1 MASGTVAIKFRLDG
15 ADQFHVLE
23 LDAKSAGD
31 ALKNIQDNARS
42 LNSELV
48 NFASISQIA
57 EGASS
62 VVQQLTGVFQGL
74 TSAYANQH
82 VAETKLAQA
91 MRNTMDASNEEI
103 ESIKQLCSEQQKLGV
118 IGDEVQ
124 LAASQE
130 LATYLTMSDNLKT
143 LIPVMNDMVAQQYGL
158 GASAESAT
166 QIASMLGKVMN
177 GQTEALSRYGYKFD
191 DVQKHILQYGD
202 ESERAAVL
210 AQVVTEAVGGMNAEL
225 AKTPAGRMQ
234 QLGNAIGDLKE
245 KLGKAIQN
253 LMPAM
258 TLLSNVTNIIAGWN
272 RLKVAMDALAKS
284 TLVVKIQ
291 SMGLAVAS
299 RVQAMA
305 QNLATTSTWAAVFG
319 TRALTAAVAALWAA
333 LTMGISLIITG
344 IISLFHSFSDS
355 AEDAAGAIGEVDE
368 AQQAYNNAAGTAR
381 GEMAKEI
388 VELEKLIKQ
397 HGDETKKIRE
407 LNAAYG
413 ESFGYHNTAK
423 EWYDILIS
431 KSKEYCRQ
439 LAYEAKAKAYQDKL
453 GQQMVE
459 VDEAQAKVDA
469 MIKANGG
476 VEPAKETKST
486 SYTPGAMGGA
496 SSYKYTHSTEYGNA
510 VQDLER
516 KKKAADET
524 EAKMKEAI
532 SAASDAQKAV
542 EGGNAETDWRKM
554 SYAQLGDEIKKTKES
569 IANNS
574 GTEEGK
580 AEAKRLTTELKQME
594 SRYKKL
600 GKENGLSNDTSGG
613 TTKHKYGGDRLIAE
627 AKSYNELSNNVKYYE
642 KEIEKADASDKEQLA
657 NLARGYAEAKK
668 KVDDFNK
675 SKEKIML
682 EAQKP
687 EEIQSVGDI
696 QSLEQ
701 VNKAIEYQQKLRNS
715 ATAEELKGIDAE
727 IKRLNDLKT
736 AFEDSTHVELK
747 TEEIKTYRQL
757 EEEISFYSRQL
768 KTASEADRK
777 KIQAHIVD
785 LEDLKKKWDDV
796 LEEMSKPGDIS
807 TLKTIEDLDEA
818 ISWYGNHQKKV
829 SGQEYL
835 DIQKII
841 NALQQK
847 KDLMEAPAKNEAK
860 IAEMQVET
868 SQLNGLEGK
877 SLKMKLELIG
887 LDGVAQ
893 KIREIQQMIND
904 PSATE
909 DQKKALK
916 ELRAQYVSYY
926 KDLLKTDKGMIQAW
940 GTIRGLGNSIEGMTE
955 AIKGHGNAWKKITGI
970 IDGAIGIYHSLE
982 SIIEIVKMLTGV
994 TKAMTVAKEM
1004 EGNQDLITGAQSLVG
1019 AGQEVAASESV
1030 AEAKGVETTANVAAS
1045 ASALMSAH
1053 SGIPFVGWAIGAALV
1068 AAMLGLMLSLPK
1080 FADGGI
1086 AYGPTLGLF
1095 GEYSGASHNPEV
1107 VAPLDKLK
1115 GMLNEPAGFGGK
1127 VTFRIEGRNLVGVLG
1142 KESHY
1147 RSRT

>member
-31 ALKNIQDNARS
+31 ALKSIQDNARS

-74 TSAYANQH
+74 TSAYADQH

-191 DVQKHILQYGD
+191 DAQKHILLYGD

-253 LMPAM
+253 LMPVM

-355 AEDAAGAIGEVDE
+355 AEDAAGSIEEVDE
-368 AQQAYNNAAGTAR
+368 ATQAYNDAVGSAR
-381 GEMAKEI
+381 GEIAKEI
-388 VELEKLIKQ
+388 VDLEHLIKQ
-397 HGDETKKIRE
+397 HGDETKKIQE

-423 EWYDILIS
+423 EWYDILIN
-431 KSKEYCRQ
+431 KSKEYCKM
-439 LAYEAKAKAYQDKL
+439 LGYEAKL
-453 GQQMVE
+453 
-459 VDEAQAKVDA
+459 
-469 MIKANGG
+469 
-476 VEPAKETKST
+476 
-486 SYTPGAMGGA
+486 
-496 SSYKYTHSTEYGNA
+496 
-510 VQDLER
+510 
-516 KKKAADET
+516 KAAGEAYSKALVEQDE
-524 EAKMKEAI
+524 
-532 SAASDAQKAV
+532 ASDAVWNFNGWVQSGDDVNPEYQKLVDKRDAANKKV
-542 EGGNAETDWRKM
+542 AEKEKIFNEAKAGYEKASGDFKESNKEKEKPIEEM
-554 SYAQLGDEIKKTKES
+554 SYSELGTVIQNKKT
-569 IANNS
+569 ALGNLS
-574 GTEEGK
+574 GVKGQEEAAQK
-580 AEAKRLTTELKQME
+580 VQSELKDME
-594 SRYKKL
+594 ARYKKL
-600 GKENGLSNDTSGG
+600 GKENGLSKDTSSGG
-613 TTKHKYGGDRLIAE
+613 STKHKYGGDKLIAE

-785 LEDLKKKWDDV
+785 LEELKKKWDDV

-860 IAEMQVET
+860 IAEMKVET

-893 KIREIQQMIND
+893 KIRAIQQMMND

-916 ELRAQYVSYY
+916 DLRNQYVGYY
-926 KDLLKTDKGMIQAW
+926 KDLLKTDKGMIQSW
-940 GTIRGLGNSIEGMTE
+940 GTVKGLGNSIEGMTE
-955 AIKGHGNAWKKITGI
+955 AIKGQGNAWKKISGI
-970 IDGAIGIYHSLE
+970 IDSTISLYQ
-982 SIIEIVKMLTGV
+982 SISQIIEIVKMLTGV
-994 TKAMTVAKEM
+994 TKAQTTAKQI
-1004 EGNQDLITGAQSLVG
+1004 EGAQDITTGTQAITGAG
-1019 AGQEVAASESV
+1019 MEVAASQS
-1030 AEAKGVETTANVAAS
+1030 AAAAKSAETTANVGAS
-1045 ASALMSAH
+1045 ASGLMAAH
-1053 SGIPFVGWAIGAALV
+1053 SSIPFVGFAIGAALV
-1068 AAMLGLMLSLPK
+1068 AAMLALMFSLPK

-1115 GMLNEPAGFGGK
+1115 GMLNEPAGFGGR

-1147 RSRT
+1147 RSRR

>member
-31 ALKNIQDNARS
+31 ALKSIQDNARS

-74 TSAYANQH
+74 TSAYADQH

-191 DVQKHILQYGD
+191 DAQKHILQYGD

-234 QLGNAIGDLKE
+234 QLGNAIGDVKE

-253 LMPAM
+253 LMPVM

-355 AEDAAGAIGEVDE
+355 AEEAAGSIEEVDE
-368 AQQAYNNAAGTAR
+368 ATQAYNDAVGSAR
-381 GEMAKEI
+381 GEIAKEI
-388 VELEKLIKQ
+388 VDLEHLIKQ
-397 HGDETKKIRE
+397 HGDETKKIQE

-423 EWYDILIS
+423 EWYDILIN
-431 KSKEYCRQ
+431 KSKEYCKM
-439 LAYEAKAKAYQDKL
+439 LGYEAKL
-453 GQQMVE
+453 
-459 VDEAQAKVDA
+459 
-469 MIKANGG
+469 
-476 VEPAKETKST
+476 
-486 SYTPGAMGGA
+486 
-496 SSYKYTHSTEYGNA
+496 
-510 VQDLER
+510 
-516 KKKAADET
+516 KAAGEAYSKALVEQDE
-524 EAKMKEAI
+524 
-532 SAASDAQKAV
+532 ASDAVWNFNGWVQSGDDVNPEYQKLVDKRDAANKKV
-542 EGGNAETDWRKM
+542 AEKEKIFNEAKAGYEKASGDFKESNKEKEKPIEEM
-554 SYAQLGDEIKKTKES
+554 SYSELGTAIQNKKT
-569 IANNS
+569 ALGNLS
-574 GTEEGK
+574 GVKGQEEAAQK
-580 AEAKRLTTELKQME
+580 VQSELKDME
-594 SRYKKL
+594 ARYKKL
-600 GKENGLSNDTSGG
+600 GKENGLSKDTSSGG
-613 TTKHKYGGDRLIAE
+613 STKHKYGGDKLIAE

-785 LEDLKKKWDDV
+785 LEELKKKWDDV

-893 KIREIQQMIND
+893 KIREIQQMMND

-916 ELRAQYVSYY
+916 DLRNQYVGYY

-970 IDGAIGIYHSLE
+970 IDGAISIYQSLE

-994 TKAMTVAKEM
+994 TKAQTTAKQI
-1004 EGNQDLITGAQSLVG
+1004 EGAQDITTGTQAITGAG
-1019 AGQEVAASESV
+1019 MEVAASQS
-1030 AEAKGVETTANVAAS
+1030 AAAAKSAETTANVGAS
-1045 ASALMSAH
+1045 ASGLMAAH
-1053 SGIPFVGWAIGAALV
+1053 SSIPFVGFAIGAALV
-1068 AAMLGLMLSLPK
+1068 AAMLALMFSLPK

-1115 GMLNEPAGFGGK
+1115 GMLNEPAGFGGR

>member
-191 DVQKHILQYGD
+191 DAQKHILQYGD

-234 QLGNAIGDLKE
+234 QLGNAIGDVKE

-253 LMPAM
+253 LMPVM

-355 AEDAAGAIGEVDE
+355 AEDAAGSIEEVDE
-368 AQQAYNNAAGTAR
+368 ATQAYNDAVGSAR
-381 GEMAKEI
+381 GEIAKEI
-388 VELEKLIKQ
+388 VDLEHLIKQ
-397 HGDETKKIRE
+397 HGDETKKIQE

-423 EWYDILIS
+423 EWYDILIN
-431 KSKEYCRQ
+431 KSKEYCKM
-439 LAYEAKAKAYQDKL
+439 LGYEAKL
-453 GQQMVE
+453 
-459 VDEAQAKVDA
+459 
-469 MIKANGG
+469 
-476 VEPAKETKST
+476 
-486 SYTPGAMGGA
+486 
-496 SSYKYTHSTEYGNA
+496 
-510 VQDLER
+510 
-516 KKKAADET
+516 KAAGEAYSKALVEQDE
-524 EAKMKEAI
+524 
-532 SAASDAQKAV
+532 ASDAVWNFNGWVQSGDDVNPEYQKLVDKRDAANKKV
-542 EGGNAETDWRKM
+542 AEKEKIFNEAKAGYEKASGDFKESNKEKEKPIEEM
-554 SYAQLGDEIKKTKES
+554 SYSELGTAIQNKKT
-569 IANNS
+569 ALGNLS
-574 GTEEGK
+574 GVKGQEEAAQK
-580 AEAKRLTTELKQME
+580 VQSELKDME
-594 SRYKKL
+594 ARYKKL
-600 GKENGLSNDTSGG
+600 GKENGLSKDTSSGG
-613 TTKHKYGGDRLIAE
+613 STKHKYGGDKLIAE

-642 KEIEKADASDKEQLA
+642 KEIEKADASDKEQLV

-785 LEDLKKKWDDV
+785 LEELKKKWDDV

-916 ELRAQYVSYY
+916 DLRNQYVGYY

-970 IDGAIGIYHSLE
+970 IDGAISIYQSLE

-994 TKAMTVAKEM
+994 TKAMTVAKET

-1019 AGQEVAASESV
+1019 AGQEVAASESITG
-1030 AEAKGVETTANVAAS
+1030 AKREEMTANVGAS

-1080 FADGGI
+1080 FADGAI